1 MIQVE
6 ASAHAEAYAGS
17 GSPLTVSTRAGQLLV
32 LITSSQW
39 GHMGKAGVPE
49 GWEHSY
55 SDGTDSANRSGS
67 IAWTRAT
74 QTGEVTV
81 PQWWHS
87 GTSYAARQRALLLAL
102 SGVEPGSTPVLTNW
116 TTTRPAAPA
125 PGLLIT
131 QQHGSKG
138 VPLNAFTVTGGQM
151 VYDGQASTTAAW
163 SSLRVLL
170 ISDSG
175 SSITETKTAATTVW
189 AAVGLQPAQ
198 DSATTVN
205 VSVRRADEQ
214 TTSST
219 QAVLNEPVSVDVD
232 TLLSRTGSWMIAH
245 RGGSADWPEMS
256 LRAYSES
263 ATRGIPAMEFS
274 FNLTADGVPVGV
286 HDRNLQG
293 VDAGAPTT
301 PVAQMTWAEVR
312 RFTTKG
318 EPFTRLDDLLAAY
331 GDDHVL
337 FVDPKYS
344 AAAHE
349 TYLPWLDPEH
359 TILKFFGDA
368 TWLATI
374 WRKAGFRTW
383 GYVYEEHITSG
394 QAAVWAPYWDVL
406 GVPWHASDAAWQTA
420 AGYGVP
426 LIGHICESQRALDTC
441 INHGAIGAMCAK
453 VDGMV
458 IS

>member
-1 MIQVE
+1 M
-6 ASAHAEAYAGS
+6 
-17 GSPLTVSTRAGQLLV
+17 
-32 LITSSQW
+32 
-39 GHMGKAGVPE
+39 
-49 GWEHSY
+49 
-55 SDGTDSANRSGS
+55 
-67 IAWTRAT
+67 
-74 QTGEVTV
+74 
-81 PQWWHS
+81 
-87 GTSYAARQRALLLAL
+87 
-102 SGVEPGSTPVLTNW
+102 
-116 TTTRPAAPA
+116 
-125 PGLLIT
+125 
-131 QQHGSKG
+131 
-138 VPLNAFTVTGGQM
+138 PLNAFTVTGGQM

-219 QAVLNEPVSVDVD
+219 QAVLNEPMSVDVD